1 MEQQKIEQHKQILI
15 PPIDLLQSTKKD
27 IEHWLASLVM
37 RPFHARQ
44 IMRELYAKYK
54 QRKDRYEVK
63 KKADL
68 PLELKDI
75 VLNQKKE
82 AFDAVGNQAILKLAE
97 KHVSV
102 DGTTKYA
109 FLLVDGKKIESVFIP
124 QKSKNTLCI
133 SSQVGCAVRCT
144 FCVSGKDGLL
154 RNLSAGE
161 IVAQV
166 LAVLDDDK
174 SIDNIV
180 FMGMGEPLHNYNAVV
195 SAISIL
201 TDPDGLAW
209 SSRDITVSTSGIPDK
224 IIQLGKDTK
233 VLFALSLHAPNNAL
247 RDQLVPINKRWPLK
261 VVLDACAQFPSS
273 EKHPLMI
280 EYVLLKGVNDA
291 LGQADELAEL
301 LGSWH
306 TKGSWF
312 VVNLIPFNPHPYA
325 TYERS
330 DAAVV
335 FAFKK
340 RLMTAGLKTF
350 IRETRGYEIAAA
362 CGLLTQGKGKEN

>member
-1 MEQQKIEQHKQILI
+1 MEQVQQTLLTEIN
-15 PPIDLLQSTKKD
+15 LLQSTKKD
-27 IEHWLASLVM
+27 MACWLASLGIKT
-37 RPFHARQ
+37 FHARQ
-44 IMRELYAKYK
+44 IMRELYEKYK
-54 QRKDRYEVK
+54 QKKEKKDRYETK

-68 PLELKDI
+68 PLEI
-75 VLNQKKE
+75 QEFVLDQKKQL
-82 AFDAVGNQAILKLAE
+82 FDAFGNQTILKIVE
-97 KHVSV
+97 KQVST

-109 FLLVDGKKIESVFIP
+109 FLLQDGKKIESVFIP
-124 QKSKNTLCI
+124 QKSKKTLCI

-166 LAVLDDDK
+166 LAALDDGK
-174 SIDNIV
+174 LINNLV
-180 FMGMGEPLHNYNAVV
+180 FMGIGEPLHNYHAVV

-201 TDPDGLAW
+201 TDRDGLAW

-224 IIQLGKDTK
+224 IISLGKDTK

-247 RDQLVPINKRWPLK
+247 RDQLVPINKRWPIE
-261 VVLDACAQFPSS
+261 VVLDACSQFPSS
-273 EKHPLMI
+273 EKRPLMI
-280 EYVLLKGVNDA
+280 EYVLLKNVNDS
-291 LGQADELAEL
+291 LVHADELAQL
-301 LGSWH
+301 LASWRK
-306 TKGSWF
+306 KGSWF

-325 TYERS
+325 TYERP
-330 DAAVV
+330 DDAVV
-335 FAFKK
+335 LTFKK

-362 CGLLTQGKGKEN
+362 CGLLTQEKK